1 LQRAF
6 HVAGCRGVVASLWK
20 VDDDA
25 TQALMALFYR
35 NLWEKKLDPAEA
47 LRQAQLTLYRHPE
60 AVALAK
66 KRGPEDFTES
76 DLPKVEEKPA
86 AKTKRAPTSQWAA
99 FTFSGVRPAAAKG
112 GRGR

>member
-1 LQRAF
+1 
-6 HVAGCRGVVASLWK
+6 
-20 VDDDA
+20 VDDGA

-66 KRGPEDFTES
+66 KRGPEDFSES
-76 DLPKVEEKPA
+76 DLPNSTALRHTDKV
-86 AKTKRAPTSQWAA
+86 SLNM
-99 FTFSGVRPAAAKG
+99 
-112 GRGR
+112 